1 MRPDRPKAVS
11 VSVALLVA
19 THMIG
24 LAQMIGLSGTLD
36 VPLWLPYSAL
46 AVLYSL
52 LIFLIVMLMRGSQ
65 LARTTYTVVG
75 LLGLVSTASSANHL
89 GMGWLI
95 VAAKLTAL
103 TLLYIPSSDAW
114 FAARSGGETHS
125 SKKTA

>member
-1 MRPDRPKAVS
+1 
-11 VSVALLVA
+11 
-19 THMIG
+19 
-24 LAQMIGLSGTLD
+24 MIGLSGTLD

-52 LIFLIVMLMRGSQ
+52 LIFLIVKMMRGSQ
-65 LARTTYTVVG
+65 LARTAYTAVG

-89 GMGWLI
+89 GMGWLM
-95 VAAKLTAL
+95 VAAKLAAL

-114 FAARSGGETHS
+114 FAARSGEAHS